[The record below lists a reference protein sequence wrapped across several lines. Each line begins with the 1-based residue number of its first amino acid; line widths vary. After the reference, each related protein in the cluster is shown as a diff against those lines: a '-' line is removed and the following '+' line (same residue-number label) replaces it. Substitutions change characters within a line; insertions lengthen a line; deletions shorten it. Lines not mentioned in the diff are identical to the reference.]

1 MATSKKPVKKS
12 SKAPRKKSPGIW
24 SGLYGPVEVR
34 RIQPYQALKTYICPG
49 CQQEIPKG
57 MGHNVAVPQDAPDLR
72 RHWHYACW
80 DREAKSHPST

>member
-1 MATSKKPVKKS
+1 MAASKKPVKKP
-12 SKAPRKKSPGIW
+12 APKKRATSPTIW

-49 CQQEIPKG
+49 CQQEIPAG
-57 MGHNVAVPQDAPDLR
+57 MGHNVAVPHDAPDLR

-80 DREAKSHPST
+80 DREAKSHT